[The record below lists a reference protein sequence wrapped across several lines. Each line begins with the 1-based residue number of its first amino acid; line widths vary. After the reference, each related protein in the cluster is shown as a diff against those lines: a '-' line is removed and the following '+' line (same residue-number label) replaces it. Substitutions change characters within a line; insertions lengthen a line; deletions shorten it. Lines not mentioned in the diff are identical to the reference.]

1 MTRAFI
7 RIELGTFES
16 NRIRTYRNE
25 SKVERALY
33 AERRHALLTATKIAT
48 QTSRA
53 LCQPTR
59 I

>member
-33 AERRHALLTATKIAT
+33 AER
-48 QTSRA
+48 
-53 LCQPTR
+53 
-59 I
+59 